1 MRRRSAGESGRSLFR
16 LCLSGI
22 SLLVFSLFLLKLIRL
37 HKVSPQSSYYLSI
50 HLLSLILT
58 VIFFRRFIASVL
70 TIYIDKVADLK
81 YTQHTLT
88 ACGRT
93 EINLISNL
101 NNIIF
106 AFAKLR
112 KATISFVMSVCPH
125 ATTPLPLDGF

>member
-1 MRRRSAGESGRSLFR
+1 MRRRSAGESGRSLLR
-16 LCLSGI
+16 LFLSGI

-88 ACGRT
+88 ACGQT

-101 NNIIF
+101 NKIIF
-106 AFAKLR
+106 IF
-112 KATISFVMSVCPH
+112 
-125 ATTPLPLDGF
+125 